1 MCMCDIG
8 CVWTLYKKRQNA
20 SFACDSPSGAQPHA
34 SAGRPPAG
42 VLAARRVKAAAASAG
57 QLMKGSSSHIQ
68 SPRPRGYF
76 HELAKSPLWH
86 EAREEEHHVAQHLA
100 QIGRQ
105 ASEIIGTR
113 AQVLAAIYLQDRW
126 RRHRRHI
133 RKITTKEK
141 DARAAAPTS
150 PESESDASA
159 FSEED
164 EVIEVEVVVSLDDYC
179 EDYDYGDRTASRS
192 IASSQPAMAAAS
204 AAVLAPAAATIAPP
218 AAPASLAAPATP
230 ATPSTPKTPSGS
242 SEMGSAAKEM
252 VVARSV
258 DDVFAVVSDF
268 ENYPKWVSGLQRVE
282 VLERDEQSGI
292 GKVVQFTCG
301 AMGLSISYTLEYTM
315 EPPGR
320 LAWRSIAGGVRS
332 IIGQYTLSPADAGA
346 DAGSRTR
353 VHYKLD
359 VDTGFKMPAM
369 LRRTAT
375 SLVIGA
381 ALPDLKRHLEKDSAP
396 KKSWWG

>member
-126 RRHRRHI
+126 LRHRRHI

-192 IASSQPAMAAAS
+192 IASSGHGCCLSGS
-204 AAVLAPAAATIAPP
+204 ARARSCNHCTTRR
-218 AAPASLAAPATP
+218 ASLARRARHARHAVDPEDAQRIVRD
-230 ATPSTPKTPSGS
+230 GLC
-242 SEMGSAAKEM
+242 SEGDGG
-252 VVARSV
+252 RSV
-258 DDVFAVVSDF
+258 
-268 ENYPKWVSGLQRVE
+268 
-282 VLERDEQSGI
+282 
-292 GKVVQFTCG
+292 
-301 AMGLSISYTLEYTM
+301 
-315 EPPGR
+315 
-320 LAWRSIAGGVRS
+320 
-332 IIGQYTLSPADAGA
+332 
-346 DAGSRTR
+346 SR
-353 VHYKLD
+353 
-359 VDTGFKMPAM
+359 
-369 LRRTAT
+369 
-375 SLVIGA
+375 
-381 ALPDLKRHLEKDSAP
+381 
-396 KKSWWG
+396 